1 MVDNFR
7 CTKSIADVAN
17 TLISNNTDRYN
28 KNIAA
33 HKDGMPVWFYDL
45 KNNPSD
51 IGIIIGSLLKNLN
64 REKLQSSAGKIIH
77 WISLDYA

>member
-45 KNNPSD
+45 KT
-51 IGIIIGSLLKNLN
+51 ILL
-64 REKLQSSAGKIIH
+64 
-77 WISLDYA
+77 ISV